1 VSEDAKDLHGLSP
14 PDSLPDPEEH
24 PDPDRLYAYQANE
37 LTADEDQEI
46 QEHLAVCGH
55 CTELLLDIQR
65 FTAPPA
71 QEEAGLSEFEQ
82 AAGWRQLRGRLEEDG
97 FFTRSR
103 RHWRQNRVAAVAAV
117 FVLAILG
124 LSIYSLTRRTEPER
138 PHSLDSLNHTRGG
151 PSEVDEV
158 ELPVRLVLKSQAA
171 EPYPEYRAEI
181 RELPG
186 DRIVKKISGLRQN
199 RAFEVDLKLG
209 RGDLPS
215 GEYRLDLLGLRNGR
229 LEEIAEYG
237 FRIPKQ
243 E

>member
-1 VSEDAKDLHGLSP
+1 VSEDAKDLHGLSSP
-14 PDSLPDPEEH
+14 EALPDPEEH
-24 PDPDRLYAYQANE
+24 PNPDRLYAYQANE
-37 LTADEDQEI
+37 LTPEEDQEI

-55 CTELLLDIQR
+55 CTELLLDIQC
-65 FTAPPA
+65 FTTPPV

-82 AAGWRQLRGRLEEDG
+82 AAGWRQLRARLDQDG

-103 RHWRQNRVAAVAAV
+103 RRWRHNRIAAVAAV

-124 LSIYSLTRRTEPER
+124 LSIYSLTRRAEPG
-138 PHSLDSLNHTRGG
+138 PSQTLDPLDSHRGA
-151 PSEVDEV
+151 PSEVAEV
-158 ELPVRLVLKSQAA
+158 KLPVTLVLRSPA
-171 EPYPEYRAEI
+171 ETPYEEYRAEI
-181 RELPG
+181 RDLAG
-186 DRIVKKISGLRQN
+186 RSGGTFSGLKQN
-199 RAFEVDLKLG
+199 TSFEVELKLH

-229 LEEIAEYG
+229 PKKVAEYG